1 MGSLDLSS
9 DSLKINVH
17 ILSFDLVS
25 MKFKKNQKNVKPS
38 RCVMLCD
45 LVSMKNN
52 KLGILQPFQKSVH

>member
-25 MKFKKNQKNVKPS
+25 MKFKKKSKKCETFPL
-38 RCVMLCD
+38 CHVM
-45 LVSMKNN
+45 
-52 KLGILQPFQKSVH
+52 